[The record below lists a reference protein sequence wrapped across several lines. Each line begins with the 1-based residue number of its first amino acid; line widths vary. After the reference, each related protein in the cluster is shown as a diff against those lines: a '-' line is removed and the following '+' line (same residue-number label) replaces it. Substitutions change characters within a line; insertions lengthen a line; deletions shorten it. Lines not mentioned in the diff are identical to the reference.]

1 MKSFVDPQTGRLAM
15 PQPDAAEVASLRRRS
30 RWTTRIM
37 VVFSLIN
44 IASLGFSLATL
55 PKAFVEVRLACAV
68 GLALSVVLVV
78 LAVWTIRHEK

>member
-1 MKSFVDPQTGRLAM
+1 MKSFVDPQTGRLAP
-15 PQPDAAEVASLRRRS
+15 PQPDPAQVASLRRRT
-30 RWTTRIM
+30 RWAIRIM
-37 VVFSLIN
+37 LVFSLIN

-55 PKAFVEVRLACAV
+55 PKAFAEVRLASAV